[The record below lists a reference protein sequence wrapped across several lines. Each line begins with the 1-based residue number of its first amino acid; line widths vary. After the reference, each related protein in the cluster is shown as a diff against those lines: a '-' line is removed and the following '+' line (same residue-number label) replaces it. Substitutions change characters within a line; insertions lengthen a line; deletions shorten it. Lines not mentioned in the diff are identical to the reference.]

1 METLIAEVSRLLN
14 ETLCPG
20 KAEVSAATEALDR
33 LSRLP
38 DFPLSLLSIATGGE
52 SQGQRMAAATY
63 LKNFTRRYMEGRSA
77 GSDAHREFR
86 HRLVQAALCAEPAVL
101 KILVEALRFIVV
113 ADFVKENSWPELV
126 PELKSVIQ
134 NSNLMRNGSNAQWKT
149 INALTILQ
157 TTVKPFQK
165 FDYPK
170 ERIVSLAFDVIAHV
184 LKTGHDDMS
193 EWTAD
198 FFTARKSAISLL
210 GIISISKGSP
220 VLMSGGSSSSVKRKK
235 GDKRKGK
242 QQYNSIA
249 ELLVIPF
256 LSKFPIPSDA
266 TAVLSRTSQDY
277 YGVLMAYG
285 SLQDEM
291 SADIYYSLLK
301 ALTMP
306 DLGDVS
312 CYPVRA
318 SAAGAVAELV
328 QNGYVPPDW
337 LPLLQVVIKRTT
349 DEDGNESSLLYQ
361 LFCIIVEEGHE
372 KVAPHSPAIVS
383 TIASVISKFIPPI
396 PEPWPQEVVT
406 STLPPPSCLDDASV
420 VLEFIIQFVTEM
432 DDVKQL
438 KIAELLL
445 VWADM
450 ISDWDAWEEVEDIAI
465 FHCIQE
471 AVHLHEKYALS
482 SFFPRK
488 GLASASS
495 LPQGSIIEGF
505 GAFISKAMSAYP
517 SATLRACSCVH
528 LLLHFPKFSFETECI
543 KQTLAV
549 AFTSAAFSRFKE
561 IRDKPVAMWRPL
573 LLVIASCYLCYPE
586 YVEKTLEED
595 EEKGFMAWISGL
607 TRDVHEETE
616 QEFLDRYAQAANTIG
631 CETVLEGDVEDE
643 VQELELEWDG
653 DAEEYIRKNLPS
665 ELDDMS
671 EWTADFFTA
680 RKSAISLLG
689 IISISK
695 GSPVLMSGG
704 SSSSVK
710 RKKGDKRKGKQQ
722 YNSIAELLVIPF
734 LSKFPIP
741 SDATAVLS
749 RTSQD
754 YYGVLMAYGSLQD
767 EMSADIYYSLLKALT
782 MPDLGDVSCYPVR
795 ASAAGAVAELV
806 QIVEWGFTALAKI
819 AKVWEDVM
827 PDEDEQNQSSNEYKS
842 GWSTIARTFSGLLQ
856 QAWLRSPQAME
867 VVTST
872 LPPPSC
878 LDDASVVLE
887 FIIQFVTEMDDVK
900 QLKIAEL
907 LLVWADMISDW
918 DAWEE
923 VEDIAIFH
931 CIQEAV
937 HLHEKYALSSFFPRK
952 GSASASSLPQGSIIE
967 GFGAFISKAM
977 SAYPSAALRA
987 CSCVHLLLH
996 FPKFSFE
1003 TECIK
1008 QTLAVAFT
1016 SAAFSRFKEI
1026 RDKPVAMWRPLLLV
1040 IASCYLCY
1048 PEYVEKTLEEDE
1060 EKGFM
1065 AWISGLTR
1073 DVHEET
1079 EQELLDRYA
1088 QAANAI
1094 GCETVLEGDVEDE
1107 VQELELG
1114 TLVEVDPHEV
1124 VLSLIEKHHQLLLR
1138 GGVLPPQL
1146 KTGMLD
1152 AFPECDRFFKF

>member
-20 KAEVSAATEALDR
+20 KAVVSAATEALDR
-33 LSRLP
+33 LSRLS
-38 DFPLSLLSIATGGE
+38 DFPLSLLSIAMGGE
-52 SQGQRMAAATY
+52 NQGQRMAAATY

-86 HRLVQAALCAEPAVL
+86 NRLVQASLCAEPAVL

-134 NSNLMRNGSNAQWKT
+134 NSNLMRDGSNAQWKT

-184 LKTGHDDMS
+184 LETGHGWKLVSPHFSSLLESAIFPALIMNEKDISEWEGDADEYIRKNLPSELDDMS

-210 GIISISKGSP
+210 GIVSISKGSP
-220 VLMSGGSSSSVKRKK
+220 VSMSGGSSSSVKRKK

-242 QQYNSIA
+242 QH
-249 ELLVIPF
+249 
-256 LSKFPIPSDA
+256 
-266 TAVLSRTSQDY
+266 Y
-277 YGVLMAYG
+277 YGVLVAYG

-361 LFCIIVEEGHE
+361 LLCIIVEEGHE

-396 PEPWPQEVVT
+396 PEPWP
-406 STLPPPSCLDDASV
+406 
-420 VLEFIIQFVTEM
+420 
-432 DDVKQL
+432 
-438 KIAELLL
+438 
-445 VWADM
+445 
-450 ISDWDAWEEVEDIAI
+450 
-465 FHCIQE
+465 
-471 AVHLHEKYALS
+471 
-482 SFFPRK
+482 
-488 GLASASS
+488 
-495 LPQGSIIEGF
+495 
-505 GAFISKAMSAYP
+505 
-517 SATLRACSCVH
+517 
-528 LLLHFPKFSFETECI
+528 
-543 KQTLAV
+543 
-549 AFTSAAFSRFKE
+549 
-561 IRDKPVAMWRPL
+561 
-573 LLVIASCYLCYPE
+573 
-586 YVEKTLEED
+586 
-595 EEKGFMAWISGL
+595 
-607 TRDVHEETE
+607 
-616 QEFLDRYAQAANTIG
+616 
-631 CETVLEGDVEDE
+631 
-643 VQELELEWDG
+643 
-653 DAEEYIRKNLPS
+653 
-665 ELDDMS
+665 
-671 EWTADFFTA
+671 
-680 RKSAISLLG
+680 
-689 IISISK
+689 
-695 GSPVLMSGG
+695 
-704 SSSSVK
+704 
-710 RKKGDKRKGKQQ
+710 
-722 YNSIAELLVIPF
+722 
-734 LSKFPIP
+734 
-741 SDATAVLS
+741 
-749 RTSQD
+749 
-754 YYGVLMAYGSLQD
+754 
-767 EMSADIYYSLLKALT
+767 
-782 MPDLGDVSCYPVR
+782 
-795 ASAAGAVAELV
+795 

-842 GWSTIARTFSGLLQ
+842 GWSTIAQTFSGLLQ

-867 VVTST
+867 IVTST

-878 LDDASVVLE
+878 LDDASVLLE
-887 FIIQFVTEMDDVK
+887 FIMQFVTEMDDVK

-977 SAYPSAALRA
+977 SAYPSATLRA

-1003 TECIK
+1003 TECVK
-1008 QTLAVAFT
+1008 QSLAVAFT

-1026 RDKPVAMWRPLLLV
+1026 RDKPVAMWRPLLLD
-1040 IASCYLCY
+1040 SS
-1048 PEYVEKTLEEDE
+1048 ED
-1060 EKGFM
+1060 
-1065 AWISGLTR
+1065 

-1079 EQELLDRYA
+1079 EQEFLDRYA

-1094 GCETVLEGDVEDE
+1094 ECETVLEGDVEDE

-1114 TLVEVDPHEV
+1114 TFGEVDPHEV
-1124 VLSLIEKHHQLLLR
+1124 VLLLIEKHHQLLLH
-1138 GGVLPPQL
+1138 GVVLPPQL
-1146 KTGMLD
+1146 KTRMLD
-1152 AFPECDRFFKF
+1152 TFPEYVEKKM